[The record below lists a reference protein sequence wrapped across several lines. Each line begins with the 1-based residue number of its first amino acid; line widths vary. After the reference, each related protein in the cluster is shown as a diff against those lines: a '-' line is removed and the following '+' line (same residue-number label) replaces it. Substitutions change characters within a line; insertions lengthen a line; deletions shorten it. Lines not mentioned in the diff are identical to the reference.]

1 MARPRILIAGVGNI
15 FLGDDGFGSDVARR
29 LARRALPDETRV
41 IDFGVRGF
49 DLAYALL
56 DGYDVTIL
64 IDAMPRGGAPGTLYA
79 IEPDLNELNDMAAE
93 AALPEAHALDPLRI
107 LALARSMGGEL
118 KRLLLLGCEP
128 LTLGPE
134 GGQMGLSEPVMAAAD
149 EAVKMIESLV
159 AEILEGRRRAAAQ
172 PS

>member
-15 FLGDDGFGSDVARR
+15 FLGDDGFGSEVAQR
-29 LARRALPDETRV
+29 LARRALPDEARV

-64 IDAMPRGGAPGTLYA
+64 IDAMPRGGAPGTLYT
-79 IEPDLNELNDMAAE
+79 IEPDLNELNDVAAP
-93 AALPEAHALDPLRI
+93 PEAHALDPLRV
-107 LALARSMGGEL
+107 LALARSMGGEF

-134 GGQMGLSEPVMAAAD
+134 EGQMGLSEPVMAAAD

-159 AEILEGRRRAAAQ
+159 AETLEGRRHAAMR